1 MRILVT
7 RYRFIGDTVLMIA
20 FLRNLRRAYP
30 DAVIDVLVGPVSG
43 EVLAD
48 CPYINELI
56 VFDTTRKH
64 KYENTKQEKKSFF
77 SYVKL
82 LKSRK
87 YDKTYVLKRSLSS
100 AILMFLAGIPQ
111 RIGFNT
117 EGRGIF
123 LTKRVP
129 YVNDRHE
136 VECFLDVLRADGVE
150 VKDNHLENW
159 VSQSSND
166 KIDGMFK
173 GLNITDN
180 LKVLIH
186 ATSGNVNKQWSPG
199 YFAEVIN
206 YLSNEL
212 GARVFY
218 TGTQKDSAVYD
229 GIRALIG
236 ENLAK
241 EPVNLCGKLSIA
253 DSTALISRMN
263 MAVGCDSG
271 TLHIAASLNVPV
283 IGIYGPMNH
292 VKWRAWGD
300 IHEALHLNLPCIP
313 CELKKKC
320 PRDIACLKE
329 LKPEM
334 VIEKINTIAGII
346 VPDRAN
352 TGAAG

>member
-1 MRILVT
+1 MRILVA
-7 RYRFIGDTVLMIA
+7 RYRFIGDTVLMIP
-20 FLRNLRRAYP
+20 FLRNLRYAYP

-43 EVLAD
+43 DVLND

-64 KYENTKQEKKSFF
+64 RYENKNEEKQGFF

-87 YDKTYVLKRSLSS
+87 YDKVYVLKRSLSS
-100 AILMFLAGIPQ
+100 ALLTFLAGIPE

-129 YVNDRHE
+129 YVKDRHE
-136 VECFLDVLRADGVE
+136 VECFLDVLRADGLE
-150 VKDNHLENW
+150 IKDNHLENW
-159 VSQSSND
+159 VNQSSND
-166 KIDGMFK
+166 KIEGIFK
-173 GLNITDN
+173 ALDITDP

-186 ATSGNVNKQWSPG
+186 ATSGNVNKQWPPE
-199 YFAEVIN
+199 YFAEVIK
-206 YLSNEL
+206 YLSNNL
-212 GARVFY
+212 SARVFY
-218 TGTQKDSAVYD
+218 TGTQKDAELYAH
-229 GIRALIG
+229 IRTLIG
-236 ENLAK
+236 NELAK

-263 MAVGCDSG
+263 MAIGSDSG

-300 IHEALHLNLPCIP
+300 MHEPVYLDLPCIP

-320 PRDIACLKE
+320 PRNIACLRE

-334 VIEKINTIAGII
+334 VIERINRII
-346 VPDRAN
+346 DKAKTQR
-352 TGAAG
+352 